1 MTKPRVLI
9 VDDEPSVLTLLEM
22 AFAQRSWD
30 LATAETG
37 EAALASFKATRPDVV
52 LADKNLPGISGVDL
66 IREIRKSNEDLGI
79 ILMTGYASAESA
91 QETLN
96 LGIDEYVQ
104 KPFEDVM
111 LLAGLIERVIARSRA
126 RTVPV
131 PAPVPTAR
139 KMHILIMSTDAER
152 QPRIAAALSSND
164 RVEHASSADE
174 LWTMLSQGQ
183 FDMVIVDGASMRGEA
198 GQLTTTLR
206 RRFPDIPVVVLSK
219 RLTLSEIQ
227 QLIQLQVRGLV
238 DHTLDAPAFAST
250 LSQLTERVRR
260 LRR

>member
-9 VDDEPSVLTLLEM
+9 VDDEPSVLALLTM
-22 AFAQRSWD
+22 AFEQRTWD
-30 LATAETG
+30 LVTAETG
-37 EAALASFKATRPDVV
+37 EDALKSFKAAKPDVV

-104 KPFEDVM
+104 KPFDDIM

-126 RTVPV
+126 RAAAQPG
-131 PAPVPTAR
+131 PAGR
-139 KMHILIMSTDAER
+139 KMHILVTSADAER
-152 QPRIAAALSSND
+152 RPKIAAALSQGD
-164 RVEHASSADE
+164 RVDHAATADE
-174 LWTMLSQGQ
+174 LWTSLAAGR
-183 FDMVIVDGASMRGEA
+183 FDLVIVDGTSLRGEI
-198 GQLTTTLR
+198 GSLTTTLR
-206 RRFPDIPVVVLSK
+206 RRFSDVPVVVLSK
-219 RLTLSEIQ
+219 RLGLSDIQ

-238 DHTLDAPAFAST
+238 DHPLDAPAFATT
-250 LSQLTERVRR
+250 LNELTERVRR